1 MLQKSISMNAAQ
13 LARLKDAPPVLLES
27 LKDAQ

>member
-1 MLQKSISMNAAQ
+1 MLQESISMNPAQ
-13 LARLKDAPPVLLES
+13 FARLKDAPPALLES